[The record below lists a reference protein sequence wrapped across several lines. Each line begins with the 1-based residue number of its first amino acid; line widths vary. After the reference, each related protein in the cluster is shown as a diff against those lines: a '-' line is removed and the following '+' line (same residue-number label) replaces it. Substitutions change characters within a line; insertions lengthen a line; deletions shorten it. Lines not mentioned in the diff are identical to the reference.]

1 MEHRTALDRYGRALA
16 LAGDRGRWGVTEA
29 RVLAGIGESLYW
41 LAEYGPA
48 SEHLD
53 QAVELGERVDDG
65 WTLALALRFLGDIA
79 INVHADVDGAE
90 KLLARSLDAAEAIDE
105 PYAITRTL
113 LFQGWVPWTRKDFP
127 DAERIW
133 RRALAIAE
141 ETDDRWSEVR
151 ALTSLSINLT
161 EMGERLDEANE
172 LIERARSVARAM
184 GDRFSE
190 AVATVQTG
198 RVRADM
204 GDHEAAIPCLDHGIA
219 VFADLGVRWEMADA
233 LAQRGIEFRELGR
246 LDEAERDL
254 REAIR
259 ISEEL
264 GERQLASW
272 TWRNLARVAERRGDA
287 AAAAEHWRR
296 AEQADAERP
305 R

>member
-1 MEHRTALDRYGRALA
+1 M
-16 LAGDRGRWGVTEA
+16 
-29 RVLAGIGESLYW
+29 GESLYW
-41 LAEYGPA
+41 LADYGAA
-48 SEHLD
+48 SEHLE
-53 QAVELGERVDDG
+53 QAVELAERVDDG
-65 WTLALALRFLGDIA
+65 WALALALRFLGDIA

-113 LFQGWVPWTRKDFP
+113 LFQGWVPWTRMEY
-127 DAERIW
+127 AEADRIW

-161 EMGERLDEANE
+161 EMGERFDEANE
-172 LIERARSVARAM
+172 LTERARRVARAM

-198 RVRADM
+198 RVRGEM
-204 GDHEAAIPCLDHGIA
+204 GDHEGAIPALDHGIA
-219 VFADLGVRWEMADA
+219 VFEDLGVRWEMADA
-233 LAQRGIEFRELGR
+233 LAQRGIEYRELGR
-246 LDEAERDL
+246 LEDADRDL

-272 TWRNLARVAERRGDA
+272 TWRNLARVSERRGDPER
-287 AAAAEHWRR
+287 AAEHWRR
-296 AEQADAERP
+296 AEEAEARKP